1 MFSVSCSD
9 PHHIHI
15 TLLYPHPLIS
25 CWLQCKCIHIQII
38 PIMSSQILCT
48 FVTTTYTNTKICIKH
63 PIWFRNVTLR
73 AGYHISWNFT
83 AKQKQREMLKVDRPE
98 EPVELV
104 NELFR
109 FFLSHIPA
117 DNDWI
122 LRGCPLGEVWLH
134 WFGWKKFA
142 NWEKCSVT
150 KVVTWESYL
159 DSMAWEHFILPKVYL
174 RMQIWQAAIYAD
186 PITSCCSGK
195 MRPRTETGLERLPPQ
210 SMLLFYKTI
219 STLYLDAA
227 VKELGVQICKPDI
240 TIPGIKIL
248 RIHYQDWS

>member
-1 MFSVSCSD
+1 
-9 PHHIHI
+9 
-15 TLLYPHPLIS
+15 
-25 CWLQCKCIHIQII
+25 
-38 PIMSSQILCT
+38 MSSQILCT

-83 AKQKQREMLKVDRPE
+83 AKQRQREMLKVDRPE

-150 KVVTWESYL
+150 KVVTRESYL

-174 RMQIWQAAIYAD
+174 RMQIWQAAIYAG
-186 PITSCCSGK
+186 PITSRCSGK
-195 MRPRTETGLERLPPQ
+195 MRHRTETGLERLPPQ